1 MGAPQQKDL
10 GARLVQYMRQD
21 RVGNGFPSA
30 FGMRCGFVRFDRE
43 RGIEQQS
50 ALARPAQQAVA
61 LARER
66 VLVFAGEFG
75 DHIAQAGWSAAGVGD
90 RKRQALGLIGAVVWV
105 DRKSTSLN
113 SSH

>member
-75 DHIAQAGWSAAGVGD
+75 EHIAQAGGV
-90 RKRQALGLIGAVVWV
+90 RQASGTENARPWAWLGPWDGSGPRITPC
-105 DRKSTSLN
+105 TS
-113 SSH
+113 